1 MQSPRLQQQAGYAL
15 ILVVLGLMGLGGVVL
30 SGFTQQARQ
39 DVEKQRYEHNQRVLQ
54 QAKQALLMYAY
65 NYPQIALTEL
75 GTVRGPGRLPC
86 PDTNN
91 SGTDNNSF
99 NCIFAGDAMVGR
111 FPWNAAGM
119 NFYEARD
126 ASGEHLWYAVSQNFA
141 RSIAGVDVINSD
153 TTGTI
158 TVVDQ
163 SGGILYDGDGAGI
176 AAIIIAPGPII
187 RRDANNDGV
196 YEYVQ
201 VRATAPQR
209 LRPENYLDTLFVQ
222 GAGANNEFD
231 NSVFINSES
240 DTNDDGFILGPVFD
254 PDASE
259 FVVNDQMI
267 IVTADEVIAMAE
279 KAVLETYRDAIA
291 AYQETLWGAPPNPNY
306 RYPWLS
312 AYDDTTDLDI
322 YNARPGETSGRV
334 PFIDYF
340 VDENSPHSVI
350 VSDLE
355 ISYDLH
361 TSYNSMVDNNDPF
374 DPTYIAAASDIVS
387 DYPDSDQT
395 INISNARVSFS
406 RTSFDGLNDVSTDN
420 IGTLIVQDSGTS
432 AITATTYPSNTA
444 TRYFWDGCPTCFEAA
459 DGWELCDNGGQTA
472 GDCAKDNNPPYGF
485 VPFTGNWDDHADI
498 ALRMIEFQYID
509 TDFVIELDY
518 LPAPG
523 VNPPTLPTAA
533 DHARRQ
539 YTFNENEVTLLPIV
553 DPAEPDTRNFF
564 DIKVSMC
571 DQDNF
576 VGSGLNLFSLGNE
589 DANTVLCTVDLQID
603 ITSSY
608 HDPLVITV
616 DWYPP
621 LPRWVSDNRWDE
633 TIMLSYMPDFAPGGD
648 GACTADL
655 DPANPAPDDCL
666 VVSNQSGINND
677 FNAVLIL
684 AGEHDLLD
692 GDDLNFDGDYADAD
706 EDLPDSDFSNDLQD
720 VFEPENY
727 SGLWPHPVP
736 NNDPTPASDSLL
748 PRIFDKREET
758 VPGNRADTVFVLN

>member
-1 MQSPRLQQQAGYAL
+1 MQTPRVRQQAGYAL

-54 QAKQALLMYAY
+54 QAKQALLMFAY
-65 NYPQIALTEL
+65 NYPVST
-75 GTVRGPGRLPC
+75 GGGPGRLPC
-86 PDTNN
+86 PDVDND
-91 SGTDNNSF
+91 GTVDG
-99 NCIFAGDAMVGR
+99 AGTCNQVGR
-111 FPWNAAGM
+111 FPWAD
-119 NFYEARD
+119 ARLNIQETLD
-126 ASGEHLWYAVSQNFA
+126 ASGERLWYAVSDAFDNV
-141 RSIAGVDVINSD
+141 AGGGVINSD

-158 TVVDQ
+158 TVLDQ

-176 AAIIIAPGPII
+176 AAIIIAPGPVT

-209 LRPENYLDTLFVQ
+209 LLPRNYLDTLFVQ

-231 NSVFINSES
+231 NSVFTNGVPDS
-240 DTNDDGFILGPVFD
+240 NDDSFILGPIYD

-279 KAVLETYRDAIA
+279 KAVLETYRDAIV
-291 AYQETLWGAPPNPNY
+291 AYQETLWGPPPNPLY

-312 AYDDTTDLDI
+312 AYGDTTDLDI
-322 YNARPGETSGRV
+322 YNARLGETSGRV

-340 VDENSPHSVI
+340 VDDNSPHSVI

-355 ISYDLH
+355 ISYDLD
-361 TSYNSMVDNNDPF
+361 TSYNSMVDNLDPF
-374 DPTYIAAASDIVS
+374 DPTYIAAASDVVS
-387 DYPDSDQT
+387 DYPDGDQT
-395 INISNARVSFS
+395 VNISNARVSFS
-406 RTSFDGLNDVSTDN
+406 RTSFDGVADVSTDN

-444 TRYFWDGCPTCFEAA
+444 RRYFWDGCPTCFEAA
-459 DGWELCDNGGQTA
+459 DGWELCDNGGQNPE
-472 GDCAKDNNPPYGF
+472 DCAKDDVSPYGF
-485 VPFTGNWDDHADI
+485 ESFSDWNDHADI
-498 ALRMIEFQYID
+498 AVRMIEFQYID
-509 TDFVIELDY
+509 PDFVIELDY
-518 LPAPG
+518 APAPG
-523 VNPPTLPTAA
+523 VNAPTLPTAA
-533 DHARRQ
+533 NHSRRQ
-539 YTFNENEVTLLPIV
+539 FTFGETEVTMLPIV

-564 DIKVSMC
+564 DIKVSLC

-576 VGSGLNLFSLGNE
+576 VGGGLNLYSLGNE
-589 DANTVLCTVDLQID
+589 DAGTILCTVDLQLD
-603 ITSSY
+603 VTSSY
-608 HDPLVITV
+608 QDPLVITV

-633 TIMLSYMPDFAPGGD
+633 TIMMSYMPDFAPGGD

-655 DPANPAPDDCL
+655 DFANPVADDCL
-666 VVSNQSGINND
+666 VVSNQSGTNNN
-677 FNAVLIL
+677 FNALLIL

-692 GDDLNFDGDYADAD
+692 GDDLNIDGDYLDAN

-758 VPGNRADTVFVLN
+758 VPGNRADTVFVVN